1 MWVERWR
8 WRSAVAVVVR
18 QTKKKERAGSAME
31 KG

>member
-18 QTKKKERAGSAME
+18 QTKKKRAGSAME